1 MTSSNTRGCDFRR
14 VDATGLLKL
23 VVLVAVLL
31 APSIWMLTV
40 IPPLWR
46 DVDAYIQVTQPPGSA
61 TILQYSPLYCFAAR
75 LPLYLG
81 YAIQSIS
88 AGQPLPRPDSFIH
101 PILTDSGVFLLLL
114 VQHAALCFAA
124 LYLITEASGIFWVR
138 LVLAIAWAANPLFY
152 SFAHCVGGETLSM
165 ILVLLIGAI
174 GLKIIRHSRTIAK
187 MEWMLFGV
195 LLCLCILT
203 RHINAAL
210 AAVLPLTFVLLSV
223 WRLIGTKFAR
233 LQSDRRWNR
242 LRWQQALQNSMV
254 AVAIGVSCIVLA
266 NASLRVS
273 FVRRKYSLP
282 FGRWFGLLWQI
293 EVSCGFTH

>member
-14 VDATGLLKL
+14 VEATGLLKL

-46 DVDAYIQVTQPPGSA
+46 DVDAYIQVTQPPGPA

-114 VQHAALCFAA
+114 VQHAHCEAIRD
-124 LYLITEASGIFWVR
+124 LIED
-138 LVLAIAWAANPLFY
+138 
-152 SFAHCVGGETLSM
+152 H
-165 ILVLLIGAI
+165 
-174 GLKIIRHSRTIAK
+174 
-187 MEWMLFGV
+187 
-195 LLCLCILT
+195 
-203 RHINAAL
+203 
-210 AAVLPLTFVLLSV
+210 
-223 WRLIGTKFAR
+223 
-233 LQSDRRWNR
+233 
-242 LRWQQALQNSMV
+242 ALQTV
-254 AVAIGVSCIVLA
+254 GDFAVDLDPAVDRPGMHNQAIWLQKFCA
-266 NASLRVS
+266 FFR
-273 FVRRKYSLP
+273 
-282 FGRWFGLLWQI
+282 
-293 EVSCGFTH
+293 